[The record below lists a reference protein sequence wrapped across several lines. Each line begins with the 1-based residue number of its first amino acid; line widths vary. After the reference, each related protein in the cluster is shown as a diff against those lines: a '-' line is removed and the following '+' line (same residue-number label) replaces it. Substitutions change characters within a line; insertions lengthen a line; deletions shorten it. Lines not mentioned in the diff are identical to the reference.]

1 MSTSLQ
7 QSLSQNEYDERK
19 EFIEKLGTLVKS
31 EQEEIF
37 RIIKK
42 AEDQWSENSNGIFF
56 DVSILKTD
64 TFDKLKSFMH
74 FCMENR
80 KEQEQRQKEMDALR
94 LNGDFNDTT

>member
-1 MSTSLQ
+1 MST
-7 QSLSQNEYDERK
+7 LSQQEYDDRK
-19 EFIEKLGTLVKS
+19 EFIEKLGGLVKS
-31 EQEEIF
+31 EHEEIF

-56 DVSILKTD
+56 DVSTLKND
-64 TFDKLKSFMH
+64 TFDKLKSFMS

-94 LNGDFNDTT
+94 VTGEFIDTT